1 MVDQNIFDHSS
12 PRKGA
17 RVQNYINMN
26 RAYAYCGGDLATF
39 SIKGLYPYS
48 FSKNIFLKSR
58 FWVIFGKNFFIFEN
72 HLGSRG
78 VRAIR
83 KKRVHLLFNIEY
95 IYDISFALRHCC
107 GEETSV
113 TKFSF
118 FDPNLRI

>member
-26 RAYAYCGGDLATF
+26 RAYALMGGAHLATF

-58 FWVIFGKNFFIFEN
+58 FWVIFGKIFFIFEN

-78 VRAIR
+78 LRAIR
-83 KKRVHLLFNIEY
+83 KKSHPLLLDVEY
-95 IYDISFALRHCC
+95 IYHISFALPPSCA
-107 GEETSV
+107 EERSV
-113 TKFSF
+113 TNEKF
-118 FDPNLRI
+118 FDL